1 MSKPLRRISK
11 TTGKMRK
18 IRKDDKY
25 DEKYTKQLLSG
36 IRYKQKLSV
45 AQLCHKWR
53 ISNKTYDNWKERYP
67 EFKEAAEIA
76 QMDYEAY
83 RWEVVD
89 KLSTGELKGNAGAAI
104 FGLENSSAS
113 TNYGKN
119 VNVHNTHE
127 EKVETINI
135 KVLPSSQ
142 EPKQIEA
149 SIIDADYEEGEDG
162 RD

>member
-1 MSKPLRRISK
+1 MPKQLRRVSD

-18 IRKDDKY
+18 IRSDDKY
-25 DEKYTKQLLSG
+25 EEKYTKQLLSG
-36 IRYKQKLSV
+36 IRYKQKLSI

-53 ISNKTYDNWKERYP
+53 ISRTTYNNWIDRYP
-67 EFKEAAEIA
+67 EFKEAAEVG

-104 FGLENSSAS
+104 FGLENSATS

-135 KVLPSSQ
+135 KVLPS
-142 EPKQIEA
+142 KNDTKYIE
-149 SIIDADYEEGEDG
+149 SDIIDGEMVD
-162 RD
+162 DE